1 MNILVTGGC
10 GYVGSVLVP
19 ELIKKRYKVTVVD
32 TQWFGNKLK
41 RHKNLKNL
49 KKDIRN
55 IDEISLKGIDTVIH
69 LAGIVNDP
77 GADLNAV
84 LSWEINVLATRQ
96 LIEKATKNSVKQF
109 IYASSGSVYGVKKE
123 KNVTENLD
131 LLPISTYNKTKMIT
145 ENVLTSFKDKIKIHC
160 IRPATVCGV
169 SPRMRFDVSV
179 NILTMHALKKK
190 IITVFGGKQVRPNIH
205 IKDMADVYLHFLK
218 NPQLPGGAYNA
229 GFENISIIDI
239 AKKIKKYI
247 NAKIV
252 IKKSNDPRSYR
263 QSSTKLLKTGFVPKY
278 KVEDAIKEIIQ
289 AYSLSVKKIEKSS
302 FTLQWMKKLKL
313 HKSTKVK

>member
-10 GYVGSVLVP
+10 GYVGSLLVP
-19 ELIKKRYKVTVVD
+19 KLLEKKFKVTVID

-41 RHKNLKNL
+41 KHKNLKNI

-55 IDEISLKGIDTVIH
+55 IDEINLKKINTIIH

-96 LIEKATKNSVKQF
+96 LIEKATKNGVKQF
-109 IYASSGSVYGVKKE
+109 IYASSGSVYGIKNE
-123 KNVTENLD
+123 KNVTEDLD
-131 LLPISTYNKTKMIT
+131 LLPVSTYNKTKMIT
-145 ENVLTSFKDKIKIHC
+145 ENVLSSFKDKIKIHC

-179 NILTMHALKKK
+179 NMLTIQALKKK
-190 IITVFGGKQVRPNIH
+190 VITVFGGKQVRPNIH
-205 IKDMADVYLHFLK
+205 INDMVDVYFHFLK
-218 NPQLPGGAYNA
+218 NSHLPGGAYNA

-239 AKKIKKYI
+239 AKKIKKFI

-263 QSSTKLLKTGFVPKY
+263 QSSVKLLKTGFSPKY
-278 KVEDAIKEIIQ
+278 KVENAIKEIMQ
-289 AYSLSVKKIEKSS
+289 AYSSPAKKVEKSS
-302 FTLQWMKKLKL
+302 FTLHWMKKLKL